1 MMNQKQRILKSLR
14 AGNEFTSKEIGAYF
28 NVASPT
34 KVISELRREGHAI
47 YLNKKTDT
55 KGRVT
60 HQYRL
65 GRPSRAMVALA
76 AAVAGA
82 ELFA

>member
-1 MMNQKQRILKSLR
+1 MNQKTRLLSSLKS
-14 AGNEFTSKEIGAYF
+14 GKEFTAKEIGAYF
-28 NVASPT
+28 NVKSPS
-34 KVISELRREGHAI
+34 KIVSLLRQEGHAI

-65 GRPSRAMVALA
+65 GTPSRKMVAVATA
-76 AAVAGA
+76 AMGA
-82 ELFA
+82 SVFA

>member
-1 MMNQKQRILKSLR
+1 MNQKTRILSSLQ
-14 AGNEFTSKEIGAYF
+14 AGKEFTTKEIGAYF
-28 NVASPT
+28 NVKSPS
-34 KVISELRREGHAI
+34 KMISLLRHEGHAI

-60 HQYRL
+60 RQYRL
-65 GRPSRAMVALA
+65 GTPNRKMVALA

-82 ELFA
+82 SVFA

>member
-1 MMNQKQRILKSLR
+1 MNQKTRILSSLKS
-14 AGNEFTSKEIGAYF
+14 GKEFTAKEIGAYF
-28 NVASPT
+28 NVKSPT
-34 KVISELRREGHAI
+34 KIISLLRRDGHAI

-65 GRPSRAMVALA
+65 GTPNRKMVAMA

-82 ELFA
+82 SVFA

>member
-1 MMNQKQRILKSLR
+1 MMTQKQRILKSLR
-14 AGNEFTSKEIGAYF
+14 AGNEFTAKEIGAYF
-28 NVASPT
+28 NVGSPT
-34 KVISELRREGHAI
+34 KIISELRREGHAI

-76 AAVAGA
+76 ASVAGA
-82 ELFA
+82 NLFA

>member
-1 MMNQKQRILKSLR
+1 MMTQKQRILRSLR
-14 AGNEFTSKEIGAYF
+14 TGKEFTAKEIGAYF
-28 NVASPT
+28 GAKSPT

-60 HQYRL
+60 QQYRL

-76 AAVAGA
+76 AAAAGA
-82 ELFA
+82 SLFA

>member
-1 MMNQKQRILKSLR
+1 MKSQKTRVLRSLQS
-14 AGNEFTSKEIGAYF
+14 GKEFTAKEIGAYF
-28 NVASPT
+28 GAGSPT
-34 KVISELRREGHAI
+34 KIISELRRDGHAI

-65 GRPSRAMVALA
+65 GTPSRAMVAMA
-76 AAVAGA
+76 AAVVGA
-82 ELFA
+82 DLFA

>member
-1 MMNQKQRILKSLR
+1 MMTQKTRILRSLK
-14 AGNEFTSKEIGAYF
+14 AGKEFTAKEIGAYF
-28 NVASPT
+28 GAASPT

-65 GRPSRAMVALA
+65 GTPSRAMVALA
-76 AAVAGA
+76 AATVGA

>member
-1 MMNQKQRILKSLR
+1 MMTQKQRILKSLR
-14 AGNEFTSKEIGAYF
+14 SGKEFTAKELGAYF
-28 NVASPT
+28 GAGSPT
-34 KVISELRREGHAI
+34 KIISELRREGHAI

-76 AAVAGA
+76 AAAAGA
-82 ELFA
+82 SIFA

>member
-1 MMNQKQRILKSLR
+1 MNQKTRILSSLK
-14 AGNEFTSKEIGAYF
+14 AGKEFTAKEIGAYF
-28 NVASPT
+28 NVKSPT
-34 KVISELRREGHAI
+34 KVISRLRQDGHAI

-60 HQYRL
+60 RQYRL
-65 GRPSRAMVALA
+65 GTPNRKMVALA

-82 ELFA
+82 SVFA